1 MPTPRIFVS
10 HSHHDNLVCRQIVDD
25 MRQSFPDAPIFYD
38 ESELHAGDEWME
50 RIQREVINAPIFI
63 VILSPHSVV
72 ARWVKTE
79 TNLALNLAME
89 DPSRKIIPVSIDA
102 RVDKTAIMQFVPLL
116 ILRQIIDM
124 TDAAPNHTPQHWP
137 DLTRVIRGEAS
148 DVATQ
153 PQVAPAEA
161 QRLQSARDLAR
172 QIHDAV
178 AQQQWLLAITLGK
191 SAILA
196 PGNEQDDALL
206 AAYAQAL
213 LAENDTA
220 TALTMIDRA
229 LALNGIRPDY
239 WQIKAQIYEQS
250 APNDAQAQ
258 EAALAAYQQ
267 AFIHAANTTFRLTIL
282 VEQFRLE
289 LATQRWQE
297 AQRTTRLALQLA
309 PGDATWQTKAQQV
322 TQAQTIAEQQ
332 AREAAQ
338 RKAEEEKQ
346 RLDRETAERLARIMP
361 ASLAQK
367 QFQARAYNGV
377 EVIIP
382 PIVAVPA
389 GAFLM
394 GSDKK
399 QDTQAYDDEVPQ
411 RTVTLATYQIAM
423 YPLTVAEYACFVN
436 ATNRA
441 VPQNAGAVTWQKQLA
456 ERQDHPVVCI
466 TWQDALAYAQ
476 WLAQVTGEPY
486 RLPSEAEWERAARGT
501 DGRIYPWGNQW
512 DKTRANTNDGGPGT
526 TTPIGSY
533 PQGVSPVGVMD
544 MSGNVLEWTSTL
556 YKPYPYNATDGREDA
571 KTAGSRVLRGGSWD
585 DNPRYARAAYRGN
598 GDPTIIDDDVGARLV
613 RVGAG

>member
-1 MPTPRIFVS
+1 MPTPHIFVS

-38 ESELHAGDEWME
+38 ESELRAGDEWME

-102 RVDKTAIMQFVPLL
+102 HVDKTAIMQFVPLL

-124 TDAAPNHTPQHWP
+124 TDAAPNHRPQHWP

-213 LAENDTA
+213 LAENDTT

-250 APNDAQAQ
+250 APTDAQAQ

-282 VEQFRLE
+282 AEQFRLE

-309 PGDATWQTKAQQV
+309 QGDATWQAKAQQV
-322 TQAQTIAEQQ
+322 TQAQIIAD
-332 AREAAQ
+332 EAAR
-338 RKAEEEKQ
+338 RKATEEEKQ
-346 RLDRETAERLARIMP
+346 RLARQTAERLSHLLP

-367 QFQARAYNGV
+367 QFVVRAYNGV

-382 PIVAVPA
+382 PIITVLA

-399 QDTQAYDDEVPQ
+399 QDTQAYDSELPQ
-411 RTVTLATYQIAM
+411 HTETLATYQIAI
-423 YPLTVAEYACFVN
+423 YPLTVAEYACFVK

-441 VPQNAGAVTWQKQLA
+441 APPNAGAVTWQKQLA
-456 ERQDHPVVCI
+456 ERQEHPVVCI
-466 TWQDALAYAQ
+466 SWNDALVYAQ
-476 WLAQVTGEPY
+476 WLAQVTGEAY
-486 RLPSEAEWERAARGT
+486 RLPSEAEWEQAARGT

-533 PQGVSPVGVMD
+533 PQGMSPVGASD
-544 MSGNVLEWTSTL
+544 MSGNVWEWTNTL
-556 YKPYPYNATDGREDA
+556 YKPYPYSATDGRENTQ
-571 KTAGSRVLRGGSWD
+571 TAGNRVLRGGSWGT
-585 DNPRYARAAYRGN
+585 NPGVARAAYRNYSDPAYTNGN
-598 GDPTIIDDDVGARLV
+598 VGARLG